1 MGIRAK
7 LLLCLLSVLVPL
19 IVTSGFSIHL
29 FDQQLTERV
38 EMTLLNN
45 QRLEAA
51 RIDNILADYR
61 QDASS
66 LADGDHIKRFL
77 GELHAIEQG
86 YLPKNHVVGG
96 YDGFE
101 AVNPVAKHPLHE
113 LATRLILKAG
123 TQVSEIV
130 ELQIINLDGKVL
142 GQTDGYSWQP
152 ANTSLTQSVI
162 ETGQTTFGDAF
173 LAGDEPRLGLVT
185 PIRAMDGLIVGSLL
199 LETRL
204 GPVVDLVSEHE
215 GVGYSSEGHIAQA
228 TMNGDAQLLTPLRF
242 DRNAAFRKIVPV
254 STDLPINHSLKAPV
268 AKVIHADDYRGVES
282 VLAIGT
288 VPDTGWGLVVKLD
301 AEEAFLPVNKLRRS
315 MTLAAMLSVAVVL
328 AGYFL
333 YLHPLAKRLRRNATA
348 AQLIMGGDLT
358 TRIQDKAGDEIGE
371 AARSIDRLANDLQA
385 DQKKRIVIEDRLRH
399 QALHDD
405 LTGLYN
411 RKHANSVIRALSTDS
426 VTTDSVMF
434 LDLDGFKSVN
444 DQYGHGIGD
453 DVLVIVAQRLAS
465 MIPDNATLARWG
477 GDEFVIILPDTD
489 HQAAADMATRL
500 HRAFDV
506 PVKTDA
512 GQHAIAC
519 SIGLATSTDGRGL
532 NDVLTDADTLM
543 YEQKK
548 MRQTRHGST
557 SMASKAVDRAL
568 QENRIELWYQPIV
581 TVAASGQIKLR
592 GAEALVRLRT
602 RDGAIVLPNDFL
614 GDIRRQPLGHEL
626 DKYVIGNAVHAVS
639 RWRDAGM
646 IDNDFTV
653 SLNVTGETLRNP
665 SCISL
670 LTEALEN
677 KNLATHQL
685 TIEISECTE
694 SLDPQLI
701 NRIKRTGIKVAV
713 DDVGLHHSNLDRL
726 TTLAPDSAK
735 IDRRWMND
743 DIVLPRLV
751 EICQQLDIEVV
762 AEGVEKT
769 EQLDTLKS
777 LSVTRFQGYLF
788 DKPAPAIQF
797 ISRWGIT
804 PIATLENAAVTKSR
818 DLKLVV

>member
-19 IVTSGFSIHL
+19 AVTSGFSIHL

-38 EMTLLNN
+38 EMTLLND

-51 RIDNILADYR
+51 RINNILADYR

-66 LADGDHIKRFL
+66 LANSDHIKRFL
-77 GELHAIEQG
+77 GELHAIEKG
-86 YLPKNHVVGG
+86 YLPKNHVIGG
-96 YDGFE
+96 IDGFE
-101 AVNPVAKHPLHE
+101 AVDPVARHPLHE

-130 ELQIINLDGKVL
+130 ELRIINLDGKVL
-142 GQTDGYSWQP
+142 GQTDGFSWQP
-152 ANTSLTQSVI
+152 ANKSLIHKAIKTA
-162 ETGQTTFGDAF
+162 QTAFGDAF
-173 LAGDEPRLGLVT
+173 LSGNEARLGLVT
-185 PIRAMDGLIVGSLL
+185 PIKAMDGEVVGSLM

-204 GPVVDLVSEHE
+204 GPIVDLVSEHQ

-228 TMNGDAQLLTPLRF
+228 TTNGDAQFLTPLRF
-242 DRNAAFRKIVPV
+242 DPNAAFEKIVPDAV
-254 STDLPINHSLKAPV
+254 GLPINHSLKAPV
-268 AKVIHADDYRGVES
+268 AKIIHANDYRGVES
-282 VLAIGT
+282 ILAIGT
-288 VPDTGWGLVVKLD
+288 IPETGWGLVVKLD

-315 MTLAAMLSVAVVL
+315 MILAAMLSIAVVL

-333 YLHPLAKRLRRNATA
+333 YLHPLAKRLRRNANA

-358 TRIQDKAGDEIGE
+358 TRIQDTAGDEIGD

-385 DQKKRIVIEDRLRH
+385 DHKKRAVIENRLRH

-411 RKHANSVIRALSTDS
+411 RKHANSVIRALSMDS

-453 DVLVIVAQRLAS
+453 DVLVVVAQRLTS
-465 MIPDNATLARWG
+465 MIPDGATLARWG

-489 HQAAADMATRL
+489 NQAAADMATHI

-512 GQHAIAC
+512 GQHEIAC
-519 SIGLATSTDGRGL
+519 SIGLATSNDGRGL

-548 MRQTRHGST
+548 MRQTRHGSM

-581 TVAASGQIKLR
+581 TLEASGQIKLS
-592 GAEALVRLRT
+592 GAEALMRLRT
-602 RDGAIVLPNDFL
+602 KDGAIVLPNDFL
-614 GDIRRQPLGHEL
+614 GGIRKQPLGHEL
-626 DKYVIGNAVHAVS
+626 DKYVVHNTLQAVS

-646 IDNDFTV
+646 IDNDFSV
-653 SLNVTGETLRNP
+653 SLNLTGETLRNP
-665 SCISL
+665 SCVSL
-670 LTEALEN
+670 LTDALEDN
-677 KNLATHQL
+677 CLARQQL
-685 TIEISECTE
+685 TVEISEDTE

-701 NRIKRTGIKVAV
+701 SQIKATGIKVAL
-713 DDVGLHHSNLDRL
+713 DDFGLHHSNLDRL
-726 TTLAPDSAK
+726 INLAPDSAK
-735 IDRRWMND
+735 IDRRWMSDN
-743 DIVLPRLV
+743 IVLPRLV
-751 EICQQLDIEVV
+751 GICQQMDIDVV
-762 AEGVEKT
+762 AEGVEKN
-769 EQLDTLKS
+769 EQLDILKS
-777 LSVTRFQGYLF
+777 LSVTLFQGYLF
-788 DKPAPAIQF
+788 DKPEPAIQF
-797 ISRWGIT
+797 ISRWGST
-804 PIATLENAAVTKSR
+804 PIAELENTTATKPR

>member
-38 EMTLLNN
+38 EMTLLND

-51 RIDNILADYR
+51 RINNILADYR

-66 LADGDHIKRFL
+66 LADSDHIKRFL

-86 YLPKNHVVGG
+86 YLPKNHVIGG
-96 YDGFE
+96 VDGFE
-101 AVNPVAKHPLHE
+101 AVNPVARHPLHE

-130 ELQIINLDGKVL
+130 ELRIINLDGKVL
-142 GQTDGYSWQP
+142 GQTDGYSWVP
-152 ANTSLTQSVI
+152 TDTSLIQGVI
-162 ETGQTTFGDAF
+162 ETSRTTFGDAF
-173 LAGDEPRLGLVT
+173 LSGDEARLGLVT
-185 PIRAMDGLIVGSLL
+185 PIKAMDGQIVGSLL

-204 GPVVDLVSEHE
+204 GPVVDLVSEHQ

-228 TMNGDAQLLTPLRF
+228 TIDGDAQFLTPLRF
-242 DRNAAFRKIVPV
+242 DRNAAFEKIVPD
-254 STDLPINHSLKAPV
+254 SIGLPINHSLKAPV
-268 AKVIHADDYRGVES
+268 AKIIHANDYRGVES
-282 VLAIGT
+282 ILAIGT
-288 VPDTGWGLVVKLD
+288 IPETGWGLVVKLD

-315 MTLAAMLSVAVVL
+315 MTLAAMLSIAVVL
-328 AGYFL
+328 AGYLL

-358 TRIQDKAGDEIGE
+358 TRIGDKAGDEIGD

-411 RKHANSVIRALSTDS
+411 RKHANSIIRSLSTDS

-453 DVLVIVAQRLAS
+453 DVLVIVAQRLTS
-465 MIPDNATLARWG
+465 MIPDSATLARWG
-477 GDEFVIILPDTD
+477 GDEFVIILPDTEN
-489 HQAAADMATRL
+489 QAAADMATHI
-500 HRAFDV
+500 HRAFEV

-512 GQHAIAC
+512 GKHVIAC

-548 MRQTRHGST
+548 MRQTRHGSM

-568 QENRIELWYQPIV
+568 LENRIELWYQPIV
-581 TVAASGQIKLR
+581 TVDASGQIKLR

-602 RDGAIVLPNDFL
+602 KDGAIVLPNDFL
-614 GDIRRQPLGHEL
+614 GGIRKQPLGHEL
-626 DKYVIGNAVHAVS
+626 DKYVIDSTLQSVS

-646 IDNDFTV
+646 VDSDFTV
-653 SLNVTGETLRNP
+653 SLNLTGETLRNP
-665 SCISL
+665 SCVSL
-670 LTEALEN
+670 LTDALN
-677 KNLATHQL
+677 DNCLARQQL
-685 TIEISECTE
+685 IIEISEDTE

-701 NRIKRTGIKVAV
+701 SQLKATGIKVAL

-726 TTLAPDSAK
+726 INLAPDSAK
-735 IDRRWMND
+735 IDRRWMSDN
-743 DIVLPRLV
+743 IVLPRLV
-751 EICQQLDIEVV
+751 GICQQMDIEVV
-762 AEGVEKT
+762 AEGVEKS
-769 EQLDTLKS
+769 EQLDMLKS
-777 LSVTRFQGYLF
+777 LSVTMFQGYLF

-797 ISRWGIT
+797 ISRWGST
-804 PIATLENAAVTKSR
+804 PIAELENTPATKSR